1 MHNMKWQVTPATVF
15 ATSPIMPVMVIHDAA
30 DAVPMAQALAAGG
43 IHVFE
48 ITLRTPAA
56 LDAIRLIRAA
66 LPHALV
72 GAGTVLNPQQF
83 EQAKAAGAQ
92 FMISPG
98 MTDALL
104 AHGAHSDTA
113 LIPGVA
119 TPSEMMTA
127 LAYGYTHVKFF
138 PAEANGGVPVLK
150 AVSAPLPQLTFCPTG
165 GIHSGN
171 MLNYLTLDNVPVIGG
186 SWMLNAGVLAKK
198 DWAAVTAECHASLQK
213 IRQVQQR

>member
-1 MHNMKWQVTPATVF
+1 MKWQVSPAAVF
-15 ATSPIMPVMVIHDAA
+15 AASPIMPVMVIHDKK
-30 DAVPMAQALAAGG
+30 DAVPMAQALADGG
-43 IHVFE
+43 IRVFE

-56 LDAIRLIRAA
+56 LESIRLIREE
-66 LPHALV
+66 LPDALV

-83 EQAKAAGAQ
+83 EEARSAGAQ

-104 AHGAHSDTA
+104 AHGKESDTV
-113 LIPGVA
+113 LIPGIA
-119 TPSEMMTA
+119 TPSEMMTS

-165 GIHSGN
+165 GINPAN
-171 MLNYLTLDNVPVIGG
+171 MLNYLALDNVPVIGG
-186 SWMLNAGVLAKK
+186 SWMLNASVLAKK
-198 DWAAVTAECHASLQK
+198 DWSAMTTECQRSLLM
-213 IRQVQQR
+213 IQQTLQQ